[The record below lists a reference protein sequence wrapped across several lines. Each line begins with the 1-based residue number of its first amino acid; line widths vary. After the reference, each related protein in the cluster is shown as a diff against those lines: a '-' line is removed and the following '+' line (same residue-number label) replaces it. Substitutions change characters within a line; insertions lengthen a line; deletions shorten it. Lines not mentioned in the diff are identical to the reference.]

1 MTSHGRTN
9 LEECAIDFNSGRAS
23 ARASARLFKNKN
35 NTNMI

>member
-23 ARASARLFKNKN
+23 AGLFKNKN
-35 NTNMI
+35 NTNII